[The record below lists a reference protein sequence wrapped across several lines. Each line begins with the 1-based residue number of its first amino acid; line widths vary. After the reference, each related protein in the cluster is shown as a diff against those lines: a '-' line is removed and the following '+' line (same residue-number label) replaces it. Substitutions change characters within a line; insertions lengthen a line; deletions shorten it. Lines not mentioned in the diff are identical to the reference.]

1 MIRRSREMN
10 VFSMSALDLFASA
23 LGAFILISLVLFP
36 SFPNLS
42 PDVVVAPPSPEPVP
56 EPAPPQPQLPDLDL
70 VIVLDVT
77 GSMGGV
83 ISALKAEIDQ
93 LIQIV
98 VRMTPS
104 LGVGVVAFG
113 DRAWGG
119 QSIFA
124 LGVSE
129 ITGSTVNQE
138 ALRAFVDRLYTNMG
152 CRVPGRCFC
161 PYTEHPQCENGT
173 DPEDFLRALREAT
186 EMNWRSG
193 SERRVIVMITDN
205 PAYREEQEQAVAH
218 ARSFRELGGG
228 RSVST
233 VYQHTGQSRLPRGD
247 IEAFLRRVAGA
258 GGGQY
263 VPQGASTT
271 GMILTALM

>member
-42 PDVVVAPPSPEPVP
+42 PDVVVAPPATEPAP

-77 GSMGGV
+77 GSMGDV
-83 ISALKAEIDQ
+83 IAALKAEIDQ
-93 LIQIV
+93 LIQIL

-113 DRAWGG
+113 DRAWDGP
-119 QSIFA
+119 SIHEFG
-124 LGVSE
+124 LSE
-129 ITGSTVNQE
+129 ITGSTVNRE
-138 ALRAFVDRLYTNMG
+138 ALRTFVDGLHTNMG
-152 CRVPGRCFC
+152 CSVCSNPE
-161 PYTEHPQCENGT
+161 Y
-173 DPEDFLRALREAT
+173 PEDFLRALREAADA
-186 EMNWRSG
+186 NWRSG

-205 PAYREEQEQAVAH
+205 PAYLEEQEQAVAH

-233 VYQHTGQSRLPRGD
+233 VYQHTGMSDRGV

-271 GMILTALM
+271 GMILTALL